1 MPRFGKV
8 LDPRGIYDGSA
19 ARVILFSR
27 SFRSIPTESRLFFRV
42 QATHWEPLGTLSLP
56 FDPPPITMQSITMQ
70 STQVHPGLVC
80 KKPLR
85 PFISSHYHSAERVD
99 DGIFRV
105 VLIISGSVA
114 SIKAPDIVGA
124 LVKVNNNALDILPSN
139 LPSNGPPADRFR
151 CPH

>member
-1 MPRFGKV
+1 
-8 LDPRGIYDGSA
+8 
-19 ARVILFSR
+19 
-27 SFRSIPTESRLFFRV
+27 
-42 QATHWEPLGTLSLP
+42 
-56 FDPPPITMQSITMQ
+56 MQSTTMQ
-70 STQVHPGLVC
+70 STQVHPGPVC

-105 VLIISGSVA
+105 VLITSGSVA

-139 LPSNGPPADRFR
+139 GPPADRFR

>member
-27 SFRSIPTESRLFFRV
+27 SFRSIPTESRLFFRIR
-42 QATHWEPLGTLSLP
+42 ATHLDPLP
-56 FDPPPITMQSITMQ
+56 FDPPPITMQS
-70 STQVHPGLVC
+70 TQVYRALVC
-80 KKPLR
+80 KKPPR
-85 PFISSHYHSAERVD
+85 PFISSHYHSADDVD

-105 VLIISGSVA
+105 VLITSGSVA

-124 LVKVNNNALDILPSN
+124 F
-139 LPSNGPPADRFR
+139 GQGE
-151 CPH
+151 